1 MAAYAIMRC
10 KKLAKMGN
18 VAASLKHAF
27 RERDT
32 PNADASRTPDNEHMA
47 ATSTDAAMGKLR
59 DRLPEKRRKDAVLC
73 VEYVMTA
80 SPE

>member
-1 MAAYAIMRC
+1 MQEAGEDGQRRRVPETRFQ
-10 KKLAKMGN
+10 G
-18 VAASLKHAF
+18 
-27 RERDT
+27 RDT

-73 VEYVMTA
+73 VST
-80 SPE
+80 S

>member
-1 MAAYAIMRC
+1 MGRMR
-10 KKLAKMGN
+10 GN
-18 VAASLKHAF
+18 GVFFFQAEDGKHAF

-73 VEYVMTA
+73 VE
-80 SPE
+80 